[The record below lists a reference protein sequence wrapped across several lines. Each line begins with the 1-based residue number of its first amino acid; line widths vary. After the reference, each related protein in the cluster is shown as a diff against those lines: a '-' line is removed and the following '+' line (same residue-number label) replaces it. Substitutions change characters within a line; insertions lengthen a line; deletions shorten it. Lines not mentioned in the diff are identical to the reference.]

1 MTWLLISM
9 ESGQKNPRKLGG
21 SNINLPVISLGC
33 MAQLVEQC
41 KLRQLS
47 RRVDE
52 SDSRIKR

>member
-1 MTWLLISM
+1 M

-41 KLRQLS
+41 KMRQLS
-47 RRVDE
+47 GRVDA